1 MKNSIFATEKKQL
14 MLDIHNLG
22 VSFGGEVLF
31 ENLSFRI
38 GQGDRIGLI
47 GKNGA
52 GKSTLLKLLAGKN
65 SPSVGGIS
73 LEKNATIGYLPQ
85 ELEVENHRTVLE
97 ETFQAFPEILKNQSR
112 QDEVSRLLNKRTD
125 YESDDYQ
132 ELIQEL
138 SDLGGTFEVIGG
150 YQYKAQSEKI
160 LAGLGFTSRDFDQ
173 LTATFSGGWRMR
185 IELAKILL
193 KSHDILLL
201 DEPTNHLDIDS
212 IEWLE
217 QFLMKYKGS
226 VVLVSHDIM
235 FLDQVTNR
243 TIEIV
248 NKRHFDLKKPY
259 TLFMSLRDEM
269 RTQQQAAQKNQE
281 KQIQQTEKLIERFRA
296 KASKASMA
304 QSLIKKLDKVERIEI
319 DAEETEAM
327 KLKFPLA
334 LQPGKMIF
342 ETKGLAKSYGDKIVL
357 NDVEL
362 YIERGTKLAFVGQN
376 GQGKSTL
383 AKLLVSVIKGSGNLR
398 LGHNVKI
405 GYFAQNQSETL
416 EASKS
421 VLEIV
426 QDAATVE
433 NRTRVRDMLGA
444 FLFKG
449 DAVEKKVSVL
459 SGGERNRLALCKLLL
474 QPFNVLVM
482 DEPTNHLDIQSK
494 KILKEALNHFEGTLL
509 MVSHD
514 RDFLSGLCHQVLEFK
529 DGKTK
534 LYLDDVNTYLENK
547 KLDSLKE
554 LEKTE
559 RKSNQTETGGND
571 YTLQKKEKSLK
582 NKLSKLEDQIATL
595 EREIKAIDLE
605 LEINYDQ
612 TISIPDFFDHYQEKK
627 QRLSQNMENWEEL
640 VAKIESI
647 RES

>member
-1 MKNSIFATEKKQL
+1 
-14 MLDIHNLG
+14 MLDVQNLG

-38 GQGDRIGLI
+38 GRGDRIGLI

-65 SPSVGGIS
+65 SPSVGGMSI
-73 LEKNATIGYLPQ
+73 EKNATIGYLPQ

-112 QDEVSRLLNKRTD
+112 QDQVSDLLNTRTD
-125 YESDDYQ
+125 YETDNYH

-138 SDLGGTFEVIGG
+138 SDLGTEFEVMGG

-160 LAGLGFTSRDFDQ
+160 LAGLGFINSDFDQ
-173 LTATFSGGWRMR
+173 PTSNFSGGWRMR

-193 KSHDILLL
+193 KSHDLLLL

-259 TLFMSLRDEM
+259 TLFMSLREEM
-269 RTQQQAAQKNQE
+269 RAQQQAAQKNQE

-327 KLKFPLA
+327 RLKFPVA

-342 ETKGLAKSYGDKIVL
+342 ETKGLAKSYGDKKVL
-357 NDVEL
+357 SDIDL

-383 AKLLVSVIKGSGNLR
+383 AKLLVSVIKGTGNLR

-416 EASKS
+416 DTSKT
-421 VLEIV
+421 VLQIV
-426 QDAATVE
+426 QDAATSD
-433 NRTRVRDMLGA
+433 NRGKVRNMLGA
-444 FLFKG
+444 FLFRG
-449 DAVEKKVSVL
+449 DSVEKKVSVL

-474 QPFNVLVM
+474 QPLNVLVM

-494 KILKEALNHFEGTLL
+494 KILKDALINFEGTLL

-529 DGKTK
+529 NGKTK
-534 LYLDDVNTYLENK
+534 LYLDDVNTYLVNK
-547 KLDSLKE
+547 KWDTLKE

-559 RKSNQTETGGND
+559 RKSKSLDVRRND
-571 YTLQKKEKSLK
+571 YTLKKKEKSLK
-582 NKLSKLEDQIATL
+582 NKLSKLENQISTL
-595 EREIKAIDLE
+595 EKEIKGIDLE

-612 TISIPDFFDHYQEKK
+612 TISIPDFFDQYQEKK
-627 QRLSQNMENWEEL
+627 KRLSQHMENWDKL
-640 VAKIESI
+640 VADIESI
-647 RES
+647 TKN

>member
-1 MKNSIFATEKKQL
+1 
-14 MLDIHNLG
+14 MLDVQNLG

-31 ENLSFRI
+31 ESLSFRI
-38 GQGDRIGLI
+38 GRGDRIGLI

-52 GKSTLLKLLAGKN
+52 GKSTLLKLLALKN
-65 SPSVGGIS
+65 SPTQGNLS
-73 LEKNATIGYLPQ
+73 LEKDRTLGYLPQ
-85 ELEVENHRTVLE
+85 ELEVDNHRTVLE
-97 ETFQAFPEILKNQSR
+97 ETFQAFPEILQNQSR
-112 QDEVSRLLNKRTD
+112 QDQVGDLLNTRSD
-125 YESDDYQ
+125 YETDSYQ

-138 SDLGGTFEVIGG
+138 SDLGTEFEVLGG
-150 YQYKAQSEKI
+150 YEYQAQSEKI
-160 LAGLGFTSRDFDQ
+160 LAGLGFTPKDFDE

-193 KSHDILLL
+193 KSHDLLLL

-217 QFLMKYKGS
+217 QFLMKCKGS

-248 NKRHFDLKKPY
+248 NKRHFDLKKSY
-259 TLFMSLRDEM
+259 THFMTLREEM
-269 RTQQQAAQKNQE
+269 RIQQQAAQKNQE

-304 QSLIKKLDKVERIEI
+304 QSLMKKLDKVERIEI
-319 DAEETEAM
+319 DAEETEVM
-327 KLKFPLA
+327 KLKFPVV

-342 ETKGLAKSYGDKIVL
+342 ESKGLAKSYGDKIVL
-357 NDVEL
+357 NKVDL
-362 YIERGTKLAFVGQN
+362 FIERGTKLAFVGQN

-383 AKLLVSVIKGSGNLR
+383 AKILVSAIKGTGDLR

-416 EASKS
+416 DASKT
-421 VLEIV
+421 VLEVV
-426 QDAATVE
+426 QDAATAK
-433 NRTRVRDMLGA
+433 NRTRLRDMLGA

-449 DAVEKKVSVL
+449 DAVNKRVSVL

-494 KILKEALNHFEGTLL
+494 KILKEALIHFEGTLL
-509 MVSHD
+509 LVSHD

-547 KLDSLKE
+547 KLDSFKA
-554 LEKTE
+554 LEKTN
-559 RKSNQTETGGND
+559 RKSKSNDSKAND
-571 YTLQKKEKSLK
+571 YTLQKKEKSFK
-582 NKLSKLEDQIATL
+582 NKLSKVEDQIATL
-595 EREIKAIDLE
+595 EQEIKAIDLQ
-605 LEINYDQ
+605 LQINYDQ
-612 TISIPDFFDHYQEKK
+612 TVSAPYFFDHYQEKK
-627 QRLSQNMENWEEL
+627 KRLSQNIEKWEEIVVSL
-640 VAKIESI
+640 EKISQ
-647 RES
+647 S

>member
-1 MKNSIFATEKKQL
+1 MKNSIFATEKQL
-14 MLDIHNLG
+14 MLDVHNLG

-38 GQGDRIGLI
+38 GRGDRIGLI

-319 DAEETEAM
+319 DAEETEVM

-342 ETKGLAKSYGDKIVL
+342 ETKGLAKSYGDKKVL
-357 NDVEL
+357 NDVDL

-559 RKSNQTETGGND
+559 RKSKQLETGVND

-612 TISIPDFFDHYQEKK
+612 TISTPDFFDHYQEKK

>member
-1 MKNSIFATEKKQL
+1 
-14 MLDIHNLG
+14 MLNVQNLG

-38 GQGDRIGLI
+38 GRGDRIGLI

-52 GKSTLLKLLAGKN
+52 GKSTFLKLLAGEN
-65 SPSVGGIS
+65 TPSVGGMS

-112 QDEVSRLLNKRTD
+112 QQEVSELLNTRTD
-125 YESDDYQ
+125 YESNEYQ

-138 SDLGGTFEVIGG
+138 SDLGSAFEVLGG
-150 YQYKAQSEKI
+150 YQYKAQTEKI
-160 LAGLGFTSRDFDQ
+160 LAGLGFTTRDFDQ
-173 LTATFSGGWRMR
+173 LTSTFSGGWRMR

-193 KSHDILLL
+193 KSHDLLLL

-259 TLFMSLRDEM
+259 TPFMRLREEM
-269 RTQQQAAQKNQE
+269 RIQQQAAHKNQE

-319 DAEETEAM
+319 DAEETEVM
-327 KLKFPLA
+327 KLKFPVA

-342 ETKGLAKSYGDKIVL
+342 ETKGLAKSYGDKKVL
-357 NDVEL
+357 NDL
-362 YIERGTKLAFVGQN
+362 DLCIERGTKLAFVGQN

-383 AKLLVSVIKGSGNLR
+383 AKLLVSVIQGTGKLR

-416 EASKS
+416 EASKT
-421 VLEIV
+421 VLDIV
-426 QDAATVE
+426 QDAATAE

-444 FLFKG
+444 FLFRG

-494 KILKEALNHFEGTLL
+494 KILKEALIHFEGTLL
-509 MVSHD
+509 MISHD

-529 DGKTK
+529 EGKTK

-559 RKSNQTETGGND
+559 RKSKQSDTGVND

-582 NKLSKLEDQIATL
+582 NKLSKLEDQITTL

-612 TISIPDFFDHYQEKK
+612 TISTPDFFDHYQEKK
-627 QRLSQNMENWEEL
+627 KRLSQHMENWEEL
-640 VAKIESI
+640 VEAVESLGQ
-647 RES
+647 S

>member
-1 MKNSIFATEKKQL
+1 
-14 MLDIHNLG
+14 MLDINNLG

-38 GQGDRIGLI
+38 GRGDRIGLI

-65 SPSVGGIS
+65 SPSVGGMS

-112 QDEVSRLLNKRTD
+112 QDEVSKLLNTRTD
-125 YESDDYQ
+125 YETDDYQ

-138 SDLGGTFEVIGG
+138 SDLGSAFEVMGG

-160 LAGLGFTSRDFDQ
+160 LAGLGFTPLDFDQ

-259 TLFMSLRDEM
+259 TLFMSLRYEM
-269 RTQQQAAQKNQE
+269 RAQQQAAQKNQE

-304 QSLIKKLDKVERIEI
+304 QSLIKKLEKVERIEI

-327 KLKFPLA
+327 KLKFPVA

-342 ETKGLAKSYGDKIVL
+342 ETKGLAKSYGDKKVL
-357 NDVEL
+357 NDVDL
-362 YIERGTKLAFVGQN
+362 YVERGTKLAFVGQN

-534 LYLDDVNTYLENK
+534 LFLDDVNTYLENK
-547 KLDSLKE
+547 KMDSLKE

-559 RKSNQTETGGND
+559 RKSKQPEKGVND
-571 YTLQKKEKSLK
+571 YSLQKKEKSLK

-612 TISIPDFFDHYQEKK
+612 TISIPNFFDHYQEMKK
-627 QRLSQNMENWEEL
+627 RLSQHMENWGEL
-640 VAKIESI
+640 VAAIESI
-647 RES
+647 AKN

>member
-1 MKNSIFATEKKQL
+1 
-14 MLDIHNLG
+14 MLDINNLG

-38 GQGDRIGLI
+38 GRGDRIGLI

-52 GKSTLLKLLAGKN
+52 GKSTLLKLLAGKT
-65 SPSVGGIS
+65 SPSIGGMS

-112 QDEVSRLLNKRTD
+112 QDEVSKLLNTRTD
-125 YESDDYQ
+125 YETDDYQ

-138 SDLGGTFEVIGG
+138 SDLGSAFEVMGG

-160 LAGLGFTSRDFDQ
+160 LAGLGFTPLDFDQ

-327 KLKFPLA
+327 KLKFPVA

-342 ETKGLAKSYGDKIVL
+342 ETKGLAKSYGDKKVL
-357 NDVEL
+357 NDVDL

-534 LYLDDVNTYLENK
+534 LFLDDVNTYLENK
-547 KLDSLKE
+547 KMDSLKE

-559 RKSNQTETGGND
+559 RKSKQPEKGVND

-612 TISIPDFFDHYQEKK
+612 TISTPDFFDHYQEKK
-627 QRLSQNMENWEEL
+627 KRLSQHMENWEEL
-640 VAKIESI
+640 VAAIESI
-647 RES
+647 AKN

>member
-1 MKNSIFATEKKQL
+1 
-14 MLDIHNLG
+14 MLDVQNLG

-38 GQGDRIGLI
+38 GRGDRIGLI

-52 GKSTLLKLLAGKN
+52 GKSTFLKLLAVEN
-65 SPSVGGIS
+65 SPTVGSMS
-73 LEKNATIGYLPQ
+73 LEKNASIGYLPQ

-97 ETFQAFPEILKNQSR
+97 ETYQAFPEILKNQSR
-112 QDEVSRLLNKRTD
+112 QEEVSELLNIRTD

-138 SDLGGTFEVIGG
+138 SDLGSAFEVLGG

-160 LAGLGFTSRDFDQ
+160 LAGLGFTTRDFDQ
-173 LTATFSGGWRMR
+173 LTGTFSGGWRMR

-193 KSHDILLL
+193 KSHDLLLL

-217 QFLMKYKGS
+217 QFLTKYKGS

-248 NKRHFDLKKPY
+248 NRRHFDLKKPY
-259 TLFMSLRDEM
+259 SLFMSLREEM
-269 RTQQQAAQKNQE
+269 RIQQQAAQKNQE

-327 KLKFPLA
+327 KLKFPVA
-334 LQPGKMIF
+334 IQPGKMIF
-342 ETKGLAKSYGDKIVL
+342 ETKGLAKSYGDKKVL
-357 NDVEL
+357 NDVDL
-362 YIERGTKLAFVGQN
+362 FIERGTKLAFVGQN

-383 AKLLVSVIKGSGNLR
+383 AKLLVSVIEGTGDLR

-426 QDAATVE
+426 QDAATAE
-433 NRTRVRDMLGA
+433 NRTKVRDMLGA
-444 FLFKG
+444 FLFRG
-449 DAVEKKVSVL
+449 DVVEKKVSVL

-474 QPFNVLVM
+474 QPFNVLVL

-494 KILKEALNHFEGTLL
+494 KILKEALIHFEGTLL

-559 RKSNQTETGGND
+559 RKSKSSEGRNND

-605 LEINYDQ
+605 LEINYDK
-612 TISIPDFFDHYQEKK
+612 TISTPDFFDHYQNKK
-627 QRLSQNMENWEEL
+627 KRLSQYMKNWEEL
-640 VAKIESI
+640 VASIEALSQ
-647 RES
+647 S

>member
-1 MKNSIFATEKKQL
+1 
-14 MLDIHNLG
+14 MLDVHNLG

-38 GQGDRIGLI
+38 GRGDRIGLI

-52 GKSTLLKLLAGKN
+52 GKSTLLKLLSGKN
-65 SPSVGGIS
+65 NPSVGGIS
-73 LEKNATIGYLPQ
+73 LENNATIGYLPQ

-112 QDEVSRLLNKRTD
+112 QDEVSKLLNTRTD

-138 SDLGGTFEVIGG
+138 SDLGSAFEVIGG

-248 NKRHFDLKKPY
+248 SKRHFDLKKPY

-269 RTQQQAAQKNQE
+269 RTQQQAAHKNQE

-319 DAEETEAM
+319 DAEETEVM

-342 ETKGLAKSYGDKIVL
+342 ETKGLAKSYGDKKVL
-357 NDVEL
+357 NDVDL

-494 KILKEALNHFEGTLL
+494 KILKEALIHFEGTLL

-514 RDFLSGLCHQVLEFK
+514 RYFLSGLCHQVLEFK

-559 RKSNQTETGGND
+559 RKSKQPETGVND

-612 TISIPDFFDHYQEKK
+612 TISTPDFFDHYQEKK
-627 QRLSQNMENWEEL
+627 KRLSQHMEDWEEV
-640 VAKIESI
+640 VAAIESI
-647 RES
+647 AKN

>member
-1 MKNSIFATEKKQL
+1 
-14 MLDIHNLG
+14 MLDVQNLG

-38 GQGDRIGLI
+38 GRGDRIGLI

-52 GKSTLLKLLAGKN
+52 GKSTLLKLLAGQNK
-65 SPSVGGIS
+65 PSLGGMS

-112 QDEVSRLLNKRTD
+112 QEQVSELLNTRTD
-125 YESDDYQ
+125 YESNDYQ

-138 SDLGGTFEVIGG
+138 SDLGTEFEVLGG

-160 LAGLGFTSRDFDQ
+160 LAGLGFTTLDFDQ

-193 KSHDILLL
+193 KSHDLLLL

-217 QFLMKYKGS
+217 QFLIKYKGS

-259 TLFMSLRDEM
+259 TLFMSLREEM
-269 RTQQQAAQKNQE
+269 RVQQQAAQKNQE

-319 DAEETEAM
+319 DAQETEAM
-327 KLKFPLA
+327 KLKFPVA

-342 ETKGLAKSYGDKIVL
+342 ETKGLAKSYGDKKVL
-357 NDVEL
+357 NDVDL

-383 AKLLVSVIKGSGNLR
+383 AKLLVSVIKGTGSIR

-426 QDAATVE
+426 QDAATAE
-433 NRTRVRDMLGA
+433 NRTKVRDMLGA

-534 LYLDDVNTYLENK
+534 LFMDDVNTYLENK
-547 KLDSLKE
+547 KMDSLKE

-559 RKSNQTETGGND
+559 RKSKQPEKGVND
-571 YTLQKKEKSLK
+571 YALQKKEKSLK

-612 TISIPDFFDHYQEKK
+612 TISTPNFFDHYQEKK
-627 QRLSQNMENWEEL
+627 KRLSQHMENWEEL
-640 VAKIESI
+640 VAAIESI
-647 RES
+647 AKN

>member
-1 MKNSIFATEKKQL
+1 
-14 MLDIHNLG
+14 MLDVQNLG

-38 GQGDRIGLI
+38 GRGDRIGLI

-52 GKSTLLKLLAGKN
+52 GKSTFLKLLAGEN
-65 SPSVGGIS
+65 TPSLGGMS

-112 QDEVSRLLNKRTD
+112 QQEVSELLNTRTD
-125 YESDDYQ
+125 YESDEYQ

-138 SDLGGTFEVIGG
+138 SDLGSAFEVLGG
-150 YQYKAQSEKI
+150 YQYKAQTEKI
-160 LAGLGFTSRDFDQ
+160 LAGLGFTTRDFDQ
-173 LTATFSGGWRMR
+173 LTSTFSGGWRMR

-193 KSHDILLL
+193 KSHDLLLL

-259 TLFMSLRDEM
+259 TLFMSLREEM
-269 RTQQQAAQKNQE
+269 RIQQQAAHKNQE

-304 QSLIKKLDKVERIEI
+304 QSLIKKLDKMERIEI
-319 DAEETEAM
+319 DAEETEVM

-342 ETKGLAKSYGDKIVL
+342 ETKGLAKSYGDKKVL
-357 NDVEL
+357 NDL
-362 YIERGTKLAFVGQN
+362 DLFIERGTKLAFVGQN

-383 AKLLVSVIKGSGNLR
+383 AKLLVSVIQGTGNLR

-405 GYFAQNQSETL
+405 GYFAQDQSETL
-416 EASKS
+416 DASKT
-421 VLEIV
+421 VLDIV
-426 QDAATVE
+426 QDAATAE

-444 FLFKG
+444 FLFRG

-494 KILKEALNHFEGTLL
+494 KILKEALIHFEGTLL
-509 MVSHD
+509 MISHD

-529 DGKTK
+529 EGKTK

-559 RKSNQTETGGND
+559 RKSKQSDTGVND

-612 TISIPDFFDHYQEKK
+612 TISTPDFFDRYQEKK
-627 QRLSQNMENWEEL
+627 KRLSQHMENWEEL
-640 VAKIESI
+640 VAAIESLGQ
-647 RES
+647 S

>member
-1 MKNSIFATEKKQL
+1 
-14 MLDIHNLG
+14 MLDINNLG

-38 GQGDRIGLI
+38 GRGDRIGLI

-52 GKSTLLKLLAGKN
+52 GKSTLLKLLAGKT
-65 SPSVGGIS
+65 SPSIGRMS

-85 ELEVENHRTVLE
+85 ELEAENHRTVLE

-112 QDEVSRLLNKRTD
+112 QDEVSKLLNTRTD
-125 YESDDYQ
+125 YETDDYQ

-138 SDLGGTFEVIGG
+138 SDLGSAFEVMGG

-160 LAGLGFTSRDFDQ
+160 LAGLGFTPLDFDQ

-259 TLFMSLRDEM
+259 TLFMSLRYEM
-269 RTQQQAAQKNQE
+269 RAQQQAAQKNQE

-327 KLKFPLA
+327 KLKFPVA

-342 ETKGLAKSYGDKIVL
+342 ETKGLAKSYGDKKVL
-357 NDVEL
+357 NDVDL

-529 DGKTK
+529 DGKTR
-534 LYLDDVNTYLENK
+534 LFLDDVNTYLENK
-547 KLDSLKE
+547 KMDSLKE

-559 RKSNQTETGGND
+559 RKSKQPEKGVND
-571 YTLQKKEKSLK
+571 YALQKKEKSLK

-612 TISIPDFFDHYQEKK
+612 TISTPNFFDHYQEKK
-627 QRLSQNMENWEEL
+627 KRLSQHMENWEEL
-640 VAKIESI
+640 VAAIESI
-647 RES
+647 AKN

>member
-1 MKNSIFATEKKQL
+1 
-14 MLDIHNLG
+14 MLNVQNLG

-38 GQGDRIGLI
+38 GRGDRIGLI

-52 GKSTLLKLLAGKN
+52 GKSTFLKLLAGEN
-65 SPSVGGIS
+65 TPSVGGMS

-112 QDEVSRLLNKRTD
+112 QQEVSKLLNTRTD
-125 YESDDYQ
+125 YESNEYQ

-138 SDLGGTFEVIGG
+138 SDLGSAFEVLGG
-150 YQYKAQSEKI
+150 YQYKAQTEKI
-160 LAGLGFTSRDFDQ
+160 LAGLGFTTRDFDQ
-173 LTATFSGGWRMR
+173 LTSTFSGGWRMR

-193 KSHDILLL
+193 KSHDLLLL

-217 QFLMKYKGS
+217 QFLIEYKGS

-259 TLFMSLRDEM
+259 TPFMRLREEM
-269 RTQQQAAQKNQE
+269 RIQQQAAHKNQE

-319 DAEETEAM
+319 DAEETEVM
-327 KLKFPLA
+327 KLKFPVA

-342 ETKGLAKSYGDKIVL
+342 ETKGLAKSYGDKKVL
-357 NDVEL
+357 NDL
-362 YIERGTKLAFVGQN
+362 DLFIERGTKLAFVGQN

-383 AKLLVSVIKGSGNLR
+383 AKLLVSVIQGTGNLR

-416 EASKS
+416 EASKT
-421 VLEIV
+421 VLDIV
-426 QDAATVE
+426 QDAATAE

-444 FLFKG
+444 FLFRG

-494 KILKEALNHFEGTLL
+494 KILKEALIHFEGTLL
-509 MVSHD
+509 MISHD

-529 DGKTK
+529 EGKTK

-559 RKSNQTETGGND
+559 RKSKQSDTRVND

-605 LEINYDQ
+605 LEINYDK
-612 TISIPDFFDHYQEKK
+612 TISTPDFFDHYQEKK
-627 QRLSQNMENWEEL
+627 KRLSQHMENWEEL
-640 VAKIESI
+640 VEAVESLGQ
-647 RES
+647 S

>member
-1 MKNSIFATEKKQL
+1 
-14 MLDIHNLG
+14 MLDVQNLG

-31 ENLSFRI
+31 ESLSFRI
-38 GQGDRIGLI
+38 GRGDRIGLI

-52 GKSTLLKLLAGKN
+52 GKSTLLKLLAGEN
-65 SPSVGGIS
+65 SPTQGALS
-73 LEKNATIGYLPQ
+73 LEKNATLGYPPQ

-112 QDEVSRLLNKRTD
+112 QDQIGELLNSRTD
-125 YESDDYQ
+125 YESEAYH

-138 SDLGGTFEVIGG
+138 SDLGTAFELLGG

-160 LAGLGFTSRDFDQ
+160 LAGLGFKTQDLNQ
-173 LTATFSGGWRMR
+173 LTETFSGGWRMR

-193 KSHDILLL
+193 KSHDLLLL

-226 VVLVSHDIM
+226 VVLVSHDVM

-259 TLFMSLRDEM
+259 TLFMNLREEM
-269 RTQQQAAQKNQE
+269 RVQQQAAQKNQE
-281 KQIQQTEKLIERFRA
+281 KQIVQTEKLIERFRA

-319 DAEETEAM
+319 DAAETEVM
-327 KLKFPLA
+327 KLKFPVA

-342 ETKGLAKSYGDKIVL
+342 EIKGLAKSYGDKKVL
-357 NDVEL
+357 NDVDL
-362 YIERGTKLAFVGQN
+362 FIERGTKLAFVGQN

-383 AKLLVSVIKGSGNLR
+383 AKLLVSVIKGTGEFR
-398 LGHNVKI
+398 EGHNVKI

-416 EASKS
+416 EASKT

-426 QDAATVE
+426 QDAATAE

-444 FLFKG
+444 FLFRG
-449 DAVEKKVSVL
+449 EAVDKKVSVL

-494 KILKEALNHFEGTLL
+494 KILKEALINFEGTLL
-509 MVSHD
+509 LVSHD
-514 RDFLSGLCHQVLEFK
+514 RDFLSGLCGQVLEFK
-529 DGKTK
+529 EGKTK
-534 LYLDDVNTYLENK
+534 LYLDDINTYLENK
-547 KLDSLKE
+547 KLDSLKA
-554 LEKTE
+554 LEKSD
-559 RKSNQTETGGND
+559 RKTKSSSPKEND
-571 YTLQKKEKSLK
+571 YALQKKQKSLK
-582 NKLSKLEDQIATL
+582 NKLSKVEDQIASL
-595 EREIKAIDLE
+595 EQEIKAIDLE

-612 TISIPDFFDHYQEKK
+612 TISTPDFFDHYQEKK
-627 QRLSQNMENWEEL
+627 KQLTQYMEKWEEI
-640 VAKIESI
+640 VALLENLNLS
-647 RES
+647 

>member
-1 MKNSIFATEKKQL
+1 
-14 MLDIHNLG
+14 MLDVHNLG

-38 GQGDRIGLI
+38 GRGDRIGLI

-73 LEKNATIGYLPQ
+73 LENNATIGYLPQ

-112 QDEVSRLLNKRTD
+112 QDEVSKLLNTRTD

-138 SDLGGTFEVIGG
+138 SDLGSAFEVIGG

-160 LAGLGFTSRDFDQ
+160 LAGLGFTVRDFDQ

-235 FLDQVTNR
+235 FLDQITNR

-327 KLKFPLA
+327 KLKFPVA

-342 ETKGLAKSYGDKIVL
+342 ETKGLAKSYGDKKVL
-357 NDVEL
+357 NDVDL

-426 QDAATVE
+426 QDAATAE

-494 KILKEALNHFEGTLL
+494 KILKEALIHFEGTLL

-529 DGKTK
+529 DAKTK
-534 LYLDDVNTYLENK
+534 LYLDDVNT
-547 KLDSLKE
+547 
-554 LEKTE
+554 
-559 RKSNQTETGGND
+559 
-571 YTLQKKEKSLK
+571 
-582 NKLSKLEDQIATL
+582 
-595 EREIKAIDLE
+595 
-605 LEINYDQ
+605 
-612 TISIPDFFDHYQEKK
+612 
-627 QRLSQNMENWEEL
+627 
-640 VAKIESI
+640 
-647 RES
+647 

>member
-1 MKNSIFATEKKQL
+1 
-14 MLDIHNLG
+14 MLDVQNLG

-38 GQGDRIGLI
+38 GRGDRIGLI

-52 GKSTLLKLLAGKN
+52 GKSTFLKLLAGEN
-65 SPSVGGIS
+65 SPSVGGMS

-112 QDEVSRLLNKRTD
+112 QDEISELLNTRTD
-125 YESDDYQ
+125 YESDNYQ

-138 SDLGGTFEVIGG
+138 SDLGSAFEVLGG

-160 LAGLGFTSRDFDQ
+160 LAGLGFTTRDFDQ
-173 LTATFSGGWRMR
+173 LTGTFSGGWRMR

-193 KSHDILLL
+193 KSHDLLLL

-248 NKRHFDLKKPY
+248 NKRHFDLKKSY
-259 TLFMSLRDEM
+259 TLFMSLREEM
-269 RTQQQAAQKNQE
+269 RVQQQAAQKNQE

-327 KLKFPLA
+327 KLKFPVA
-334 LQPGKMIF
+334 VQPGKMIF
-342 ETKGLAKSYGDKIVL
+342 ETKGLAKSYGDKKVL
-357 NDVEL
+357 NHVDL
-362 YIERGTKLAFVGQN
+362 FIERGTKLAFVGQN

-383 AKLLVSVIKGSGNLR
+383 AKLLVSVIQGTGDLR

-426 QDAATVE
+426 QDAATAE
-433 NRTRVRDMLGA
+433 NRTKVRDMLGA
-444 FLFKG
+444 FLFRG

-494 KILKEALNHFEGTLL
+494 KILKEALIHFEGTLL

-529 DGKTK
+529 EGKTK

-559 RKSNQTETGGND
+559 RKSKPSDAGIND

-605 LEINYDQ
+605 LEINYDK
-612 TISIPDFFDHYQEKK
+612 TISTPDFFDHYQNKK
-627 QRLSQNMENWEEL
+627 KRLSQYMKNWEEL
-640 VAKIESI
+640 VASIEALSQ
-647 RES
+647 S

>member
-1 MKNSIFATEKKQL
+1 
-14 MLDIHNLG
+14 MLDVQNLG

-31 ENLSFRI
+31 ENLSLRI
-38 GQGDRIGLI
+38 GRGDRIGLI

-52 GKSTLLKLLAGKN
+52 GKSTFLKLLAGQN
-65 SPSVGGIS
+65 TPSIGGMS

-97 ETFQAFPEILKNQSR
+97 ETFQAFPKILKNQSR
-112 QDEVSRLLNKRTD
+112 QQEVSELLNTRTD
-125 YESDDYQ
+125 YESDEYQ

-138 SDLGGTFEVIGG
+138 SDLGSAFEILGG
-150 YQYKAQSEKI
+150 YKYKAQTEKI
-160 LAGLGFTSRDFDQ
+160 LAGLGFTTCDYDQ
-173 LTATFSGGWRMR
+173 LTSTFSGGWRMR

-193 KSHDILLL
+193 KSHDLLLL

-217 QFLMKYKGS
+217 HFLMKYKGS

-248 NKRHFDLKKPY
+248 NKRHFDLKKSY
-259 TLFMSLRDEM
+259 TLFMSLREEI
-269 RTQQQAAQKNQE
+269 RIQQKAAHKNQE

-319 DAEETEAM
+319 DDEETEAM
-327 KLKFPLA
+327 KLKFPVA
-334 LQPGKMIF
+334 LKPGKMIF
-342 ETKGLAKSYGDKIVL
+342 ETKCLSKSYGDKKVL
-357 NDVEL
+357 NDLDL

-383 AKLLVSVIKGSGNLR
+383 AKLLVSVIQGTGNLR

-416 EASKS
+416 EASKT
-421 VLEIV
+421 VLDIV
-426 QDAATVE
+426 QDAATAE

-494 KILKEALNHFEGTLL
+494 KILKEALIHFEGTLL
-509 MVSHD
+509 MISHD
-514 RDFLSGLCHQVLEFK
+514 RDFLSGLCNQVLEFK
-529 DGKTK
+529 EGKTK

-547 KLDSLKE
+547 KLDSLQE

-559 RKSNQTETGGND
+559 QKIKQSDTGVND

-612 TISIPDFFDHYQEKK
+612 TISTPDFFNHYQEKK
-627 QRLSQNMENWEEL
+627 KRLSQHMENWEEL
-640 VAKIESI
+640 VAAIESLGQ
-647 RES
+647 S

>member
-1 MKNSIFATEKKQL
+1 
-14 MLDIHNLG
+14 MLDVHNLG

-38 GQGDRIGLI
+38 GRGDRIGLI

-65 SPSVGGIS
+65 SPSVGGMS

-112 QDEVSRLLNKRTD
+112 QDEVSKLLNTRTD

-138 SDLGGTFEVIGG
+138 SDLGSAFEVIGG

-160 LAGLGFTSRDFDQ
+160 LAGLGFTPRDFDQ

-327 KLKFPLA
+327 KLKFPVA

-342 ETKGLAKSYGDKIVL
+342 ETKGLVKSYGDKKVL
-357 NDVEL
+357 NDVDL

-426 QDAATVE
+426 QDAATAE

-494 KILKEALNHFEGTLL
+494 KILKEALIHFEGTLL

-559 RKSNQTETGGND
+559 RKSKQPDTGVND

-627 QRLSQNMENWEEL
+627 KRLSQHMENWEEL
-640 VAKIESI
+640 VAAIESI
-647 RES
+647 AKN